1 MLVLFLLQDDHDEKL
16 YSVRTYPIRESLKF
30 FKFTQDPSEFVAL
43 LYNAMSSSSTSAAT
57 LDVTPPSPT
66 PSSRNERSGQTPPP
80 QDSTTLQVQD
90 TPYVIKQS
98 GKTPHS
104 SLTDPKA
111 DLRNVTLAKESLGHF
126 VGPVSADYFLEYVP
140 ATKDIFIY
148 DVNKAKEYE
157 ERIRI
162 AAKTNESAMY
172 KPFCEMMAD
181 MLKCASH
188 KFKIVQTADHVLTD
202 FFGSDIKP
210 DFVIHR
216 NDWEKDGEFQLQN
229 IELMI
234 ELKHHERFD
243 PFVDHNKDK
252 VEGTTQNSEDALGQS
267 ICYATCHESIQGRT
281 CVFQVF
287 VIKDYARLLRWDRSG
302 AIVTCK
308 IPLSDSKFFEFFWR
322 FCHLEASERGW
333 DMTMESPS
341 LKDVTD
347 AKDKLLK
354 KDSYIVHRIFSGTQ
368 SPFGR
373 GTRGYAAYRKKDG
386 KVRFLKSTWRVVGE
400 GRKPEHEIYATLHA
414 AEVQYIPT
422 VVEYLEVANHV
433 TKTQDTP
440 KSWRKNNV
448 KDLRKFQHYIIVFE
462 ELCRPIEKFQSRQQL
477 LTAFANAAEA
487 HHQALDRA
495 MILHRDISAG
505 NILITKNGEGQ
516 LGDWELAKHLD
527 DIKKGGSQP
536 ERTGTFQFLSARF
549 VSDKY
554 NFGHHDRKDDI
565 ESFFHT
571 LQWIV
576 LRFVNHGMSPVSL
589 GTNLYN
595 TFDANSPGDNG
606 LVICQ
611 GRLLSILDS
620 IWVNCKNFDSA
631 LPDLL
636 EDLRKTIN
644 SRYLPADVMDRAKR
658 MYVKYQTLE
667 QQLHSDP
674 SPDKTEYL
682 EGMRIA
688 AEPAILYEQLEDA
701 TWFLK
706 RLRKAA
712 DKYDQEPGEASSTQ
726 NYEHVQTQGSKKTTK
741 FENRSYIEYYSTS
754 VSKRLKLDTSV
765 SRGDPDGAD
774 PACDSKNPDEIDDT
788 SSEYQE
794 PRTRK
799 TPQGKK
805 V

>member
-1 MLVLFLLQDDHDEKL
+1 
-16 YSVRTYPIRESLKF
+16 
-30 FKFTQDPSEFVAL
+30 
-43 LYNAMSSSSTSAAT
+43 
-57 LDVTPPSPT
+57 
-66 PSSRNERSGQTPPP
+66 
-80 QDSTTLQVQD
+80 
-90 TPYVIKQS
+90 
-98 GKTPHS
+98 
-104 SLTDPKA
+104 
-111 DLRNVTLAKESLGHF
+111 
-126 VGPVSADYFLEYVP
+126 
-140 ATKDIFIY
+140 
-148 DVNKAKEYE
+148 
-157 ERIRI
+157 
-162 AAKTNESAMY
+162 
-172 KPFCEMMAD
+172 
-181 MLKCASH
+181 
-188 KFKIVQTADHVLTD
+188 
-202 FFGSDIKP
+202 
-210 DFVIHR
+210 
-216 NDWEKDGEFQLQN
+216 
-229 IELMI
+229 MI
-234 ELKHHERFD
+234 ELKHQERFD
-243 PFVDHNKDK
+243 PFVDDNKDK
-252 VEGTTQNSEDALGQS
+252 VEGTTEKSEDALGQS

-322 FCHLEASERGW
+322 FCHLDASERGW

-354 KDSYIVHRIFSGTQ
+354 AEKEVGIDCNSQHFGKISLGEEKDSYIVHRIFSGTQ

-440 KSWRKNNV
+440 KSWRTNNV

-549 VSDKY
+549 VSDEL

-576 LRFVNHGMSPVSL
+576 LRFVNHGMHPLML
-589 GTNLYN
+589 GTKLYN
-595 TFDANSPGDNG
+595 TFD
-606 LVICQ
+606 
-611 GRLLSILDS
+611 
-620 IWVNCKNFDSA
+620 
-631 LPDLL
+631 
-636 EDLRKTIN
+636 
-644 SRYLPADVMDRAKR
+644 
-658 MYVKYQTLE
+658 
-667 QQLHSDP
+667 
-674 SPDKTEYL
+674 
-682 EGMRIA
+682 
-688 AEPAILYEQLEDA
+688 
-701 TWFLK
+701 
-706 RLRKAA
+706 
-712 DKYDQEPGEASSTQ
+712 
-726 NYEHVQTQGSKKTTK
+726 
-741 FENRSYIEYYSTS
+741 
-754 VSKRLKLDTSV
+754 
-765 SRGDPDGAD
+765 
-774 PACDSKNPDEIDDT
+774 
-788 SSEYQE
+788 
-794 PRTRK
+794 
-799 TPQGKK
+799 
-805 V
+805 